1 MQVGWVFLWVLI
13 SKKGH
18 MESNF
23 REEGKDICR
32 MEMFIFI

>member
-13 SKKGH
+13 SKTGH

-23 REEGKDICR
+23 RGGKDICK